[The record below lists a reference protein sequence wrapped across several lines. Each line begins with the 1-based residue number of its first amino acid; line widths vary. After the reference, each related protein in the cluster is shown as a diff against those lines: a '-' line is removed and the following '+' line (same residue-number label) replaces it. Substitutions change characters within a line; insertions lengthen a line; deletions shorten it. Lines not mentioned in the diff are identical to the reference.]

1 MRHVSNV
8 VPWWPVDDQMTSV
21 RLLATLRLSAA
32 ENWLTA
38 GGMGAVGLEGMTYD
52 VDELA
57 IRWTL
62 KSVGFLIKP

>member
-1 MRHVSNV
+1 
-8 VPWWPVDDQMTSV
+8 MTSV